1 MILLYTFL
9 YYFFF
14 GSAVL
19 LYGIGINKTTEINF
33 FTKKDFFYIL
43 KVILSIIISSV
54 LSYLFVDKILVPL
67 ESVELYPIV
76 CLLIYLCITIL
87 LEAIVRLTTNKSS
100 TEFIFS
106 YLVVLLSVTESNNLV
121 TTVIISL
128 SCLVSMA
135 VIIPLVYSFRKRNL
149 ENETEPEKY
158 ISRLFLFL
166 MILLLIISVWD
177 VMWFNPEVI
186 K

>member
-1 MILLYTFL
+1 MILIYTFF

-33 FTKKDFFYIL
+33 FTKKDFFYLI
-43 KVILSIIISSV
+43 KVILSILISSV
-54 LSYLFVDKILVPL
+54 LCYLFTDKILVPL

-87 LEAIVRLTTNKSS
+87 LEAIVRLTTNKSA

-106 YLVVLLSVTESNNLV
+106 YLVVLLSVTESNSLI
-121 TTVIISL
+121 TAVIISL
-128 SCLVSMA
+128 SCLVSIA

-166 MILLLIISVWD
+166 MILFLIISVWD
-177 VMWFNPEVI
+177 VMWINPEVI

>member
-1 MILLYTFL
+1 MILLNTFL
-9 YYFFF
+9 YYFCF

-19 LYGIGINKTTEINF
+19 LYGIGINKFTEINF
-33 FTKKDFFYIL
+33 FTKKDFFYLI
-43 KVILSIIISSV
+43 KVILSILISSV
-54 LSYLFVDKILVPL
+54 FSYLFVDKLLVPL
-67 ESVELYPIV
+67 GYVELYPIV
-76 CLLIYLCITIL
+76 CLLIYLCITIF
-87 LEAIVRLTTNKSS
+87 LEAIIRLTTNKSA

-106 YLVVLLSVTESNNLV
+106 FLVVLLSVTESNNLL
-121 TTVIISL
+121 TTFVISI

-158 ISRLFLFL
+158 ISRLFLFI